1 MPSNFQR
8 LKVELELAKPIV
20 DASEPWVM
28 DLRKRLA
35 VLTRDKEALPAVASF
50 FAQWSFPLLR
60 GICALIELKMYSAAL
75 LLLRSLI
82 EAYLEIIFILQQ
94 DCERR
99 AAEYLSAG
107 KENRS
112 PYRDRPEF
120 EAYSSIGKRAN
131 KCGLGELYHKTY
143 LSLCNYS
150 HLRVRGSLAFDPDSE
165 KAVEEARA
173 CLIVGEAIFAKMA
186 RHLSKFFDFHLPEGL
201 IQKYAACMG
210 RYQHLIREQ
219 ERLFAQRQKAL
230 SANPEA
236 GAPSAQKP

>member
-1 MPSNFQR
+1 MPPNSQR
-8 LKVELELAKPIV
+8 LKVELELAKPLV
-20 DASEPWVM
+20 DASEPWLM
-28 DLRKRLA
+28 DLRKH
-35 VLTRDKEALPAVASF
+35 LTALTKGKESLPAVASF
-50 FAQWSFPLLR
+50 FAQWSFPLLK
-60 GICALIELKMYSAAL
+60 GIKALIELGMYSAAL

-82 EAYLEIIFILQQ
+82 EAYLELIFILRQ

-112 PYRDRPEF
+112 PYRDRPGF

-150 HLRVRGSLAFDPDSE
+150 HLRVRGTLAFDPDSE

-173 CLIVGEAIFAKMA
+173 CLLVGEAIFAKLA
-186 RHLSKFFDFHLPEGL
+186 RQLSRFFDFPLPQEL
-201 IQKYAACMG
+201 IQKYAACLG
-210 RYQHLIREQ
+210 RYHHLIREQ
-219 ERLFAQRQKAL
+219 ERLFAQRKKAL
-230 SANPEA
+230 STT
-236 GAPSAQKP
+236 GPSAQQP